1 MSPGALLRGLACRKT
16 LRVFPTK
23 GLWSAARIICPSV
36 TDKFHTGSPSCIFS
50 HAHVGAWSP
59 PAGGQGGKSPGRR
72 QGARTQG
79 ASSRPGQ
86 CAHLAGPMGCLKR
99 TAAAPP
105 GPGRSSA
112 ASSLFRCWLLFT
124 ASRPPHRPPLNSV
137 AAVRAAAIPGRRTL
151 NAAGAGQGLGSP
163 ASADARPAGGREA
176 EGRFAPPLQT
186 RAERGG
192 PAGRSSSL
200 SPYTVAAVTF
210 GEKKAQTGLKTGT
223 IPPLVLHRGRTHIP
237 RRPAPCRPLPW
248 RVGGA
253 APPR

>member
-1 MSPGALLRGLACRKT
+1 MSGPGPPQRG
-16 LRVFPTK
+16 
-23 GLWSAARIICPSV
+23 
-36 TDKFHTGSPSCIFS
+36 
-50 HAHVGAWSP
+50 
-59 PAGGQGGKSPGRR
+59 AGGRSPGRR

-151 NAAGAGQGLGSP
+151 NAAGAGQGPGSP
-163 ASADARPAGGREA
+163 ASADARPAGGGA
-176 EGRFAPPLQT
+176 KP
-186 RAERGG
+186 RAALLPRCKHGPRGGG

-210 GEKKAQTGLKTGT
+210 GEKKGPNG
-223 IPPLVLHRGRTHIP
+223 P
-237 RRPAPCRPLPW
+237 
-248 RVGGA
+248 
-253 APPR
+253 

>member
-1 MSPGALLRGLACRKT
+1 MSGPG
-16 LRVFPTK
+16 
-23 GLWSAARIICPSV
+23 
-36 TDKFHTGSPSCIFS
+36 
-50 HAHVGAWSP
+50 P
-59 PAGGQGGKSPGRR
+59 PQRGGQGGRSPGRG
-72 QGARTQG
+72 QGVRTQG

-105 GPGRSSA
+105 GPGRSSV

-163 ASADARPAGGREA
+163 ASADARPAGGARSRGPLCSPAANTGRE
-176 EGRFAPPLQT
+176 G
-186 RAERGG
+186 GG

-210 GEKKAQTGLKTGT
+210 GEEKGPNG
-223 IPPLVLHRGRTHIP
+223 P
-237 RRPAPCRPLPW
+237 
-248 RVGGA
+248 
-253 APPR
+253 